1 MKVPKAKNLP
11 SGNWFIH
18 LRLGGENIPITAKTE
33 KACTKQA
40 QVIKA
45 EYLAG
50 RREKLPTLDD
60 ITLTQCIDKYI
71 QRRAQLS
78 PATLR
83 GYKIIQKNYFQAYM
97 EKPIRSIKNW
107 QEVYDSEKQRLSPY
121 TLKNAF
127 GFLRSVYK
135 ETMRREMPV
144 VDMLPPTRSERPFLD
159 KEEIRQFL
167 AAIEGRNCEIG
178 ALLALHS
185 LRVSETLDLTWED
198 VDLKRKRLRVHGAV
212 VPDADNKWVRKDTN
226 KNDTSRR
233 YVPIFIPRLEELLA
247 EHYGDDRPVCRYT
260 TEAGLYKAINN
271 ACESA
276 GLPKVGNH
284 GLRHSFASL
293 VVLLHLPEPVLQAV
307 GGWKDS
313 ATVHKIYTHISQRDL
328 EEQLADVQ
336 AWFEDQPDTNA
347 NENANR
353 GVQPL
358 KINDLAASS

>member
-1 MKVPKAKNLP
+1 MKIPKAKKLP

-40 QVIKA
+40 QLIKA

-50 RREKLPTLDD
+50 KRDKLPTIDD
-60 ITLTQCIDKYI
+60 VTLSKCIDRYI
-71 QRRAQLS
+71 RRRAQLS
-78 PATLR
+78 PATIR
-83 GYKIIQKNYFQAYM
+83 GYKIIQDNYFQDYM
-97 EKPIRSIKNW
+97 DKPIRSIKNW
-107 QEVYDSEKQRLSPY
+107 QEVYDSEKDRLAPY
-121 TLKNAF
+121 TMKNAF

-135 ETMRREMPV
+135 ETMRREMPPV
-144 VDMLPPTRSERPFLD
+144 EMLPPTRSERPYLD
-159 KEEIRQFL
+159 KEEIRKFL

-185 LRVSETLDLTWED
+185 LRVSETLDLTWDD
-198 VDLKRKRLRVHGAV
+198 VDLKRKRLRVHGAI
-212 VPDADNKWVRKDTN
+212 VPDADNQWVRKDTN
-226 KNDTSRR
+226 KNDASRR
-233 YVPIFIPRLEELLA
+233 YVPIFIPRLLDLLT

-260 TEAGLYKAINN
+260 TEAGLYKGINK
-271 ACESA
+271 ACESV

-293 VVLLHLPEPVLQAV
+293 AVLLHLPEPVLQAV

-328 EEQLADVQ
+328 AEQLADVT
-336 AWFEDQPDTNA
+336 AWFEGKPDENA
-347 NENANR
+347 NENTNEAA
-353 GVQPL
+353 QPL
-358 KINDLAASS
+358 KKGDLAASS

>member
-1 MKVPKAKNLP
+1 MKVPKAKKLP

-45 EYLAG
+45 DYLAG

-78 PATLR
+78 PATVR
-83 GYKIIQKNYFQAYM
+83 GYRIIQNNYFQDYM
-97 EKPIRSIKNW
+97 EKPIRSIKSW
-107 QEVYDSEKQRLSPY
+107 QEVYDSEKGRLAPY
-121 TLKNAF
+121 TMKNAF

-135 ETMRREMPV
+135 EATHREMPPV
-144 VDMLPPTRSERPFLD
+144 ETLPPKRSERPFLD
-159 KEEIRQFL
+159 KEEIRDFL
-167 AAIEGRNCEIG
+167 AAIEGRKCEIG

-185 LRVSETLDLTWED
+185 LRVSETLDLTWND
-198 VDLKRKRLRVHGAV
+198 VDLKRKRLRVHGAM
-212 VPDADNKWVRKDTN
+212 VPDEDNKYVRKDEN
-226 KNDTSRR
+226 KNEASRR
-233 YVPIFIPRLEELLA
+233 YVPIFIPRLEELLKT
-247 EHYGDDRPVCRYT
+247 HYGDDLPVCRYY
-260 TEAGLYKAINN
+260 TESGLYKAINN
-271 ACESA
+271 ACEVA
-276 GLPKVGNH
+276 GVPKVGNH

-293 VVLLHLPEPVLQAV
+293 AVLLHLPETVLQAV

-328 EEQLADVQ
+328 EEQLAGVQ
-336 AWFEDQPDTNA
+336 AWFEGDKKD
-347 NENANR
+347 
-353 GVQPL
+353 
-358 KINDLAASS
+358 AAS

>member
-1 MKVPKAKNLP
+1 MKVPKAKKLP

-18 LRLGGENIPITAKTE
+18 LRLGGENIPVTAKTE

-233 YVPIFIPRLEELLA
+233 YVPIFIPRLEELLKA
-247 EHYGDDRPVCRYT
+247 HYGDDRPVCRYT

-347 NENANR
+347 NENANKAP
-353 GVQPL
+353 QPL

>member
-1 MKVPKAKNLP
+1 MKVPKAKKLP

-18 LRLGGENIPITAKTE
+18 LRLGGENIPITAKSE
-33 KACTKQA
+33 KECIKQA

-60 ITLTQCIDKYI
+60 ITLSQCIDKYI
-71 QRRAQLS
+71 KKRRKKLS
-78 PATLR
+78 PSTIR
-83 GYKIIQKNYFQAYM
+83 GYRIIQKNYFPDYM
-97 EKPIRSIKNW
+97 EKPIRSIKSW
-107 QEVYDSEKQRLSPY
+107 QDVYDSEKDRLAPY
-121 TLKNAF
+121 TMKNAF

-135 ETMRREMPV
+135 DAMRREMPV
-144 VDMLPPTRSERPFLD
+144 VDTLPPKRSERPFLD
-159 KEEIRQFL
+159 KEEIREFL
-167 AAIEGRNCEIG
+167 TAIEGKNCEIG

-185 LRVSETLDLTWED
+185 LRVSETLDLTWDD
-198 VDLKRKRLRVHGAV
+198 VDLKRKRLRVHGAM
-212 VPDADNKWVRKDTN
+212 VPDEDNKYVRKDEN
-226 KNDTSRR
+226 KNETSRR
-233 YVPIFIPRLEELLA
+233 YVPIFIPRLEELLKA
-247 EHYGDDRPVCRYT
+247 HYGDELPVCRYR
-260 TEAGLYKAINN
+260 TESGLYKAINK
-271 ACESA
+271 ACEGT

-336 AWFEDQPDTNA
+336 AWFEASPEESA
-347 NENANR
+347 NENAKKAVN
-353 GVQPL
+353 
-358 KINDLAASS
+358 S

>member
-1 MKVPKAKNLP
+1 MKVPKAKKLP

-33 KACTKQA
+33 KACTQQA

-336 AWFEDQPDTNA
+336 AWFEDKPDTNA